1 MTLPPVLPQ
10 TLCKSNKLTYIRWNR
25 HLASYERTHEHQIWR
40 SREGSDSKQTC
51 YIIDFIFSIALHR
64 VSAVSLLSTTGSSD
78 RKFQTDGISQW
89 ETPLGDPKF
98 MRRISNFFFPAVRPN
113 IGDLLWDVVTLI
125 AESSFKSDN
134 FGAQGKLLPQID
146 ID

>member
-1 MTLPPVLPQ
+1 MRDSTGRSKV
-10 TLCKSNKLTYIRWNR
+10 
-25 HLASYERTHEHQIWR
+25 YEE
-40 SREGSDSKQTC
+40 
-51 YIIDFIFSIALHR
+51 DF
-64 VSAVSLLSTTGSSD
+64 
-78 RKFQTDGISQW
+78 Q
-89 ETPLGDPKF
+89 
-98 MRRISNFFFPAVRPN
+98 FFFPAVRPN